1 MMMEQAKPAAARQEP
16 PAPAAEGV
24 TPRQTMPPNATAEER
39 VQDLERRLNDLGG
52 GGSISTPPTAEKA
65 AAPAAP
71 TTGKSNPLLKRIQAA
86 QERARRAEQE
96 EKEAAR
102 AAAEA
107 ELQRKK
113 ELEEQAR
120 LAAEEERIRKAQSAL
135 RSVAGK
141 ALEDKQH
148 EIMRQLEGHP
158 PTGEQQQQIEQPAAT
173 PGIPIMKSMDPPPP
187 SFDSMQFPPP
197 PASVTDHEMKG
208 HGMNSR
214 RLSQQPPSF
223 DVVEKQ
229 LIAPQTPVEH
239 TVNIQPPAASEPT
252 APQLTPT
259 APPMDANHLQG
270 IMPVEAPPLSHT
282 QAGLPPPPSFEVFE
296 QQMQQPS
303 TDMSQPMP
311 AVADDDGIFE
321 LDLEGNP
328 ISPEQR
334 QAMLDE
340 QRKLYESIMKEKAAN
355 DSAIAQASADAFDQ
369 RSSSAAVRAMDEH
382 NRGMDS
388 VGQNIGETS
397 NSASA
402 EAGDQPSRQASRRL
416 VKIGNNQT
424 VALHGQE
431 RTKKAIKEG
440 TAILVQCVN
449 CQNWMQVTD
458 TATLMFCP
466 VCQVVSPV
474 IKQSDVLTKEE
485 AIQLTMDRKLA
496 EKLQQEA
503 YAEREA
509 ATNEEQEEK
518 GYLERL
524 GNGVADATDS
534 MWKSISGLV
543 SYGVTSEQSPRAA
556 GQSTERGELA
566 VTRPPG
572 AAPSSTYPGLQARIN
587 DSQPAPR
594 SEETRGLLSP
604 VVVDGN
610 EANLPAGRVAES
622 KPLFSCFMD
631 SVNSAAGAVWSSEA
645 DGDGNVHGVDSS
657 SLLMTNAGRGVGEG
671 AGDYTALPDEERG

>member
-1 MMMEQAKPAAARQEP
+1 
-16 PAPAAEGV
+16 
-24 TPRQTMPPNATAEER
+24 
-39 VQDLERRLNDLGG
+39 
-52 GGSISTPPTAEKA
+52 
-65 AAPAAP
+65 
-71 TTGKSNPLLKRIQAA
+71 
-86 QERARRAEQE
+86 
-96 EKEAAR
+96 
-102 AAAEA
+102 
-107 ELQRKK
+107 
-113 ELEEQAR
+113 
-120 LAAEEERIRKAQSAL
+120 
-135 RSVAGK
+135 
-141 ALEDKQH
+141 
-148 EIMRQLEGHP
+148 
-158 PTGEQQQQIEQPAAT
+158 
-173 PGIPIMKSMDPPPP
+173 
-187 SFDSMQFPPP
+187 
-197 PASVTDHEMKG
+197 
-208 HGMNSR
+208 
-214 RLSQQPPSF
+214 
-223 DVVEKQ
+223 
-229 LIAPQTPVEH
+229 
-239 TVNIQPPAASEPT
+239 
-252 APQLTPT
+252 
-259 APPMDANHLQG
+259 
-270 IMPVEAPPLSHT
+270 
-282 QAGLPPPPSFEVFE
+282 
-296 QQMQQPS
+296 
-303 TDMSQPMP
+303 MP

-572 AAPSSTYPGLQARIN
+572 AAPSSTYPGLQGRIN

>member
-1 MMMEQAKPAAARQEP
+1 M
-16 PAPAAEGV
+16 
-24 TPRQTMPPNATAEER
+24 
-39 VQDLERRLNDLGG
+39 
-52 GGSISTPPTAEKA
+52 
-65 AAPAAP
+65 
-71 TTGKSNPLLKRIQAA
+71 
-86 QERARRAEQE
+86 
-96 EKEAAR
+96 
-102 AAAEA
+102 
-107 ELQRKK
+107 
-113 ELEEQAR
+113 EEQAR
-120 LAAEEERIRKAQSAL
+120 LQAAEEERIHKAQSAL
-135 RSVAGK
+135 RSVAGR

-148 EIMRQLEGHP
+148 EIMRQLEA
-158 PTGEQQQQIEQPAAT
+158 PTSEQQQLEQPAAT
-173 PGIPIMKSMDPPPP
+173 LGIPIMKSLDPPPP

-197 PASVTDHEMKG
+197 PASSTDHEMKG

-229 LIAPQTPVEH
+229 FMAPQTPVEH
-239 TVNIQPPAASEPT
+239 AINIKPPAASEPT

-259 APPMDANHLQG
+259 APPMDADHLQG

-282 QAGLPPPPSFEVFE
+282 QVELPPPPSFDVFE

-303 TDMSQPMP
+303 TDMSQTMP
-311 AVADDDGIFE
+311 VATDDDGVFE
-321 LDLEGNP
+321 VDFEGNP

-340 QRKLYESIMKEKAAN
+340 QRELYESIMKEKAAN
-355 DSAIAQASADAFDQ
+355 DTAIAQASADAFDQ
-369 RSSSAAVRAMDEH
+369 RSSSAAVHAMDEH
-382 NRGMDS
+382 TRGMDL

-397 NSASA
+397 DSAGSASA
-402 EAGDQPSRQASRRL
+402 EAGDESERQASRRL

-474 IKQSDVLTKEE
+474 IKQNDVVTKEE

-509 ATNEEQEEK
+509 ATNEQQVE
-518 GYLERL
+518 GGFFERL
-524 GNGVADATDS
+524 GDGVVDATES

-543 SYGVTSEQSPRAA
+543 SHGVTDEQSPRTAE
-556 GQSTERGELA
+556 QSAERGELA

-572 AAPSSTYPGLQARIN
+572 AAPSSTYPGQRARIN
-587 DSQPAPR
+587 DSHSAPR
-594 SEETRGLLSP
+594 NEETRGLLSP

-622 KPLFSCFMD
+622 RPLFSCFMD

-645 DGDGNVHGVDSS
+645 DDDSNVHGVDST

-671 AGDYTALPDEERG
+671 AGDYTALSDDARG

>member
-1 MMMEQAKPAAARQEP
+1 MMMEQAKPAARQEP
-16 PAPAAEGV
+16 PAPVAEGV
-24 TPRQTMPPNATAEER
+24 TPQRQTIPPNATAEER

-52 GGSISTPPTAEKA
+52 GSGISTLPAADKA
-65 AAPAAP
+65 APTAAP
-71 TTGKSNPLLKRIQAA
+71 TTGKSNPLLAA
-86 QERARRAEQE
+86 QERARLAEQK
-96 EKEAAR
+96 EKEAR

-120 LAAEEERIRKAQSAL
+120 LQAAEEERIRKAQSAL
-135 RSVAGK
+135 RSVAGR

-148 EIMRQLEGHP
+148 EIMRQLEGRP
-158 PTGEQQQQIEQPAAT
+158 PASEQQQIEQPAAT

-197 PASVTDHEMKG
+197 PASATDHEMKG

-229 LIAPQTPVEH
+229 FMAPQTPVEH
-239 TVNIQPPAASEPT
+239 TVNIQPPAASEAT

-259 APPMDANHLQG
+259 APPMDADHLQG
-270 IMPVEAPPLSHT
+270 IMPVEAPPLSHAH
-282 QAGLPPPPSFEVFE
+282 QADLPPPPSFDVFE
-296 QQMQQPS
+296 QQMQQTS
-303 TDMSQPMP
+303 TYTSQPP
-311 AVADDDGIFE
+311 AAADDDGIFE
-321 LDLEGNP
+321 LDFEGNP

-334 QAMLDE
+334 QAMLEE
-340 QRKLYESIMKEKAAN
+340 QRQLYESIMKEKAAN

-369 RSSSAAVRAMDEH
+369 RSSSAAVQAIDEH
-382 NRGMDS
+382 KDS
-388 VGQNIGETS
+388 IGQNIGETS

-402 EAGDQPSRQASRRL
+402 DADDQNERQASRRL

-474 IKQSDVLTKEE
+474 IKQNDVLTKEE

-509 ATNEEQEEK
+509 ATNEDQVER

-524 GNGVADATDS
+524 GSGVADATDS
-534 MWKSISGLV
+534 VWKSISGLV

-556 GQSTERGELA
+556 GQSAERGELA

-572 AAPSSTYPGLQARIN
+572 AAPSSTYPGHRARIN
-587 DSQPAPR
+587 DSQSAPR
-594 SEETRGLLSP
+594 NEETRGLLSP

-631 SVNSAAGAVWSSEA
+631 SVNSAAGAVWSSDADEA
-645 DGDGNVHGVDSS
+645 GNVHGVDST